1 VFTRVTRPVIGPEW
15 SCVMWDDAAESR
27 EVMAEARALR
37 EAVTVV

>member
-1 VFTRVTRPVIGPEW
+1 
-15 SCVMWDDAAESR
+15 MWDDAAESR